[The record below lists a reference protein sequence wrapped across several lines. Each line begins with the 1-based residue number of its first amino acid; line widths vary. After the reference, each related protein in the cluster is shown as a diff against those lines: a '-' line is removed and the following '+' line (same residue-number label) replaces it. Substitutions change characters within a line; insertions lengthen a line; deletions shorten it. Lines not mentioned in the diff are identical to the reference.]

1 MEFMTERSKKMYVTA
16 TNVRSA
22 EQAAQV
28 LRDTGS
34 FRTLGDTLR
43 FYSDRDNPKNF
54 LVDGLL
60 NNNPTASRDSIDKK
74 VRNWLNGRTQ
84 TLSKDDAFAL
94 AQIMDL
100 NVSQT
105 DTFLKLVTGEGI
117 HWRNPEDIIWSYAIR
132 QKLSFDSTA
141 RLLVSYY
148 ERVAQ
153 SVYGVTLDDS
163 YTYDV
168 RSSMQNVMSDSEEKF
183 LNRLVQEYKAGK
195 LGISH
200 NTAYRLFMK
209 YMNLLTLAG
218 QDEADQNNTEGKM
231 TSRDILESYMYRQLV
246 PVAKRGE
253 PKDKSAFSAVQRSI
267 RANWPDEVTISKM
280 KSREQEVSRK
290 VLILLFLATDGSESE
305 FEELDEDEDL
315 LTKDEIFLNVYNRLN
330 AMLLSC
336 GFQRLDPRSPFDWVV
351 LYCIYVDDLW
361 DVDVRLK
368 GILEELFQDGAG
380 KV

>member
-1 MEFMTERSKKMYVTA
+1 MEIFTERSKKMYVSA

-28 LRDTGS
+28 LRETGT

-43 FYSDRDNPKNF
+43 VYSRRENPKNF
-54 LVDGLL
+54 LVDGLMKVH
-60 NNNPTASRDSIDKK
+60 PSASRESMDKK
-74 VRNWLNGRTQ
+74 VRNWLGGRTQ
-84 TLSKDDAFAL
+84 TLSKEDAFSL
-94 AQIMDL
+94 AQIMNL
-100 NVSQT
+100 NISQT
-105 DTFLKLVTGEGI
+105 DTFLKLTTGEGI
-117 HWRNPEDIIWSYAIR
+117 HWRNPDDIIWGYAIR
-132 QKLSFDSTA
+132 RSLSYSKTA
-141 RLLVSYY
+141 ELLVRYY
-148 ERVAQ
+148 ERVAE
-153 SVYGVTLDDS
+153 SMYGINLQES

-168 RSSMQNVMSDSEEKF
+168 RSSMQDAMTASEEQF
-183 LNRLVQEYKAGK
+183 LDQLVREYKAGR

-209 YMNLLTLAG
+209 YMKLLSLAG
-218 QDEADQNNTEGKM
+218 QDEGDEKNREGKM

-253 PKDKSAFSAVQRSI
+253 PKDKSPFSAVQRSI

-280 KSREQEVSRK
+280 KNREMEVTRK

-305 FEELDEDEDL
+305 YEELDEDEDI
-315 LTKDEIFLNVYNRLN
+315 LTRDEIFMNVYTRLN
-330 AMLLSC
+330 RMLYSC

-361 DVDVRLK
+361 DVDSRLK
-368 GILEELFQDGAG
+368 DILQLLFQDGSE
-380 KV
+380 K